1 MSPAELAELTR
12 WVLAGAF
19 VLAFAFGLIAQR
31 TGFCTMGAVAD
42 LVSFGDWT
50 RMRQWLLAIAVAV
63 LVTNLAAAA
72 GWIDPAQSFYTAP
85 RFTWL
90 GYALG
95 GLLFGFGM
103 VLAGG
108 CGAKSLVRLGG
119 GSLKALVVLIV
130 LGLVAYMSLR
140 GWLALVRVHGI
151 EAWRLEFASRQ
162 DLPTLAAA
170 AAGGSRAAWQAGLGL
185 VIAAGLLVFVFA
197 DRAFATASNLLAG
210 LGIGAVV
217 AAVWLLSG
225 TVGFVAEHPDTL
237 EPAFLATQSG
247 RMESLSF
254 VAPVAWTLDWLMFT
268 SDTSRSLSLGV
279 VAVMG
284 VVAGAA
290 AGALAS
296 GHFRWEGFASTEDTA
311 HHLAGAALM
320 GFGGV
325 AALGCTI
332 GQGLSGVSTLA
343 LGSLLALAAII
354 AGAVLGLRYQSWRV
368 ERAA

>member
-1 MSPAELAELTR
+1 MSPAELAELIR

-19 VLAFAFGLIAQR
+19 ALAFVFGLIAQR

-42 LVSFGDWT
+42 VVSFGDWT
-50 RMRQWLLAIAVAV
+50 RMRQWLLAVAVAV
-63 LVTNLAAAA
+63 LLTNLAAAL

-90 GYALG
+90 GYLLG

-151 EAWRLEFASRQ
+151 EVWRFDFATRQ

-185 VIAAGLLVFVFA
+185 LIAAGLLALVFA
-197 DRAFATASNLLAG
+197 DRAFATARNLIAG

-237 EPAFLATQSG
+237 EPAFLATNSG

-268 SDTSRSLSLGV
+268 SDSSRRLTLGV
-279 VAVMG
+279 AAVAG
-284 VVAGAA
+284 VVAGSA

-296 GHFRWEGFASTEDTA
+296 RSFRWEGFASTGDTA
-311 HHLAGAALM
+311 HHLVGAALM

-325 AALGCTI
+325 MALGCTI

-343 LGSLLALAAII
+343 LGSLLALAAIV
-354 AGAVLGLRYQSWRV
+354 AGAVLGLRYQVWRV
-368 ERAA
+368 DRGA